1 MALLV
6 DSTSPSPRSLPR
18 CLSSCTAGGG
28 GHWSAHSS
36 RGSLCPWGPSSA
48 PARWPDRSP
57 VSAPSP
63 ASRSRGAVRSENR
76 PRHLSLIHSTTVHT
90 RTAQG
95 QGRRG
100 PPLRKPMVQRGS
112 RGGVRRALMG
122 YGRRQSQE
130 GFPEEAAMKLKEQK
144 DRDGH
149 PGREGGMHQ
158 GRGPEQRCCCKG
170 LSRQPEIRAGQA
182 PGQGTSVPG
191 EGEGGTQTSEGPRP
205 LRGGEGL
212 GWDTN
217 LGVSG
222 DVRAGWMGDGVGG
235 GGVQHEAGRLG
246 RWEQLSLWEP
256 RREKRVYFNTP

>member
-1 MALLV
+1 M
-6 DSTSPSPRSLPR
+6 
-18 CLSSCTAGGG
+18 
-28 GHWSAHSS
+28 
-36 RGSLCPWGPSSA
+36 
-48 PARWPDRSP
+48 
-57 VSAPSP
+57 
-63 ASRSRGAVRSENR
+63 RSENR

-170 LSRQPEIRAGQA
+170 LSRQREIRAGQA
-182 PGQGTSVPG
+182 PGQGASVPG